1 MNFAYLRKLIK
12 QSLRRMNNRQFTFI
26 DLFAGAGGLSE
37 GFIRAGF
44 TPIAHIEMNQDACNT
59 LKTRAAFHY
68 LKAEGKL
75 SVYEDYLKNKVE
87 KTDGTDLWSKVPKNI
102 TEKVICA
109 AIGEKTI
116 GDIFFNVDKL
126 KGSRCVDIIIG
137 GPPCQAYSVAGRAR
151 MGKDVENDPR
161 NELYKYYVRF
171 LERYNPRMFVFENVL
186 GILTAK
192 RGEPFADL
200 KRLVEEL
207 GYKMDCKVQIASEHG
222 VLQDRHRVIIV
233 GWKDDQFKDYSYPI
247 LEKESMPYAVMKDL
261 FSDLPL
267 RKAGEGNLCG
277 IVSYTKPLSEMKYLK
292 ESGIRGVLSFTTQ
305 HVARPTNDN
314 DRQIY
319 KIAVDLWLKNKQRL
333 NYAKLPPQLQ
343 THNNKKSFLNRFN
356 VVNPFGC
363 CHTVVAH
370 IAMDGHYY
378 IYPTP
383 NPTVDTVRSITVR
396 EAARLQSF
404 PDDYFFEGSRTAV
417 LRQIGNAVPVVL
429 AYKIAEKIKEKLGDN
444 FF

>member
-1 MNFAYLRKLIK
+1 
-12 QSLRRMNNRQFTFI
+12 MNNKQFTFI

-87 KTDGTDLWSKVPKNI
+87 KTDGTDLWSKVPKDI

-126 KGSRCVDIIIG
+126 KGRRCVDIIIG

-192 RGEPFADL
+192 KGEPFADL

-233 GWKDDQFKDYSYPI
+233 GWKDNQFKGYSYPI

-277 IVSYTKPLSEMKYLK
+277 IVSYTKPLSEMQYLK
-292 ESGIRGVLSFTTQ
+292 ESGIRGILDFTTQ
-305 HVARPTNDN
+305 HVARPTNAN

-333 NYAKLPPQLQ
+333 NYAKLPIQLQ
-343 THNNKKSFLNRFN
+343 THNNKKAFLNRFN

-429 AYKIAEKIKEKLGDN
+429 AYKIAEEIKKILL
-444 FF
+444 

>member
-1 MNFAYLRKLIK
+1 MFYKDK
-12 QSLRRMNNRQFTFI
+12 MNNNQYTFI

-37 GFIRAGF
+37 GFIRAGY
-44 TPIAHIEMNQDACNT
+44 TPIAHIEMNRDACNT
-59 LKTRAAFHY
+59 LKTRSAFHF
-68 LKAEGKL
+68 LKDEGKL
-75 SVYEDYLKNKVE
+75 SIYEDYLKNKVE
-87 KTDGTDLWSKVPKNI
+87 GTDGSNLWSKVPQEI

-109 AIGEKTI
+109 TIGEETI
-116 GDIFFNVDKL
+116 GNIFSSVDKL
-126 KGSRCVDIIIG
+126 KGEREVDVIIG

-151 MGKDVENDPR
+151 MGKNVEKDPR
-161 NELYKYYVRF
+161 NELYKYYVQF
-171 LERYNPRMFVFENVL
+171 LDRYNPRMFVFENVL

-192 RGEPFADL
+192 KGEPFADL
-200 KRLVEEL
+200 KRLVENL

-222 VLQDRHRVIIV
+222 VLQNRHRVIIV
-233 GWKDDQFKDYSYPI
+233 GWKDNEFKNYSYPI
-247 LEKESMPYAVMKDL
+247 LEKENMPYTVMKDL
-261 FSDLPL
+261 FADLPL
-267 RKAGEGNLCG
+267 RKAGEGKLCE
-277 IVSYTKPLSEMKYLK
+277 IVPYTKPLSEMQYLK
-292 ESGIRGVLSFTTQ
+292 ESGIRGVLGFTIQ
-305 HVARPTNDN
+305 HVARPTNAN

-333 NYAKLPPQLQ
+333 NYAKLPIQLQ
-343 THNNKKSFLNRFN
+343 THKNKKSFLNRFN

-429 AYKIAEKIKEKLGDN
+429 AYKIAEKVQKKLEESRL
-444 FF
+444 